1 MTNLIS
7 NDGLVTVAVAMMRPL
22 GLTLLFPL
30 LQSGN
35 LGSSL
40 IRNGVLLAVMLPML
54 PIIHAQEGIHQ
65 GWNWLSF
72 IPGEII
78 IGLLLGFCAA
88 IPFWAVDM
96 AGFLIDTLRGATM
109 GTLFNPAMATQTSI
123 LGLLF
128 SQFLCVLFF
137 ITGGFNLLLSA
148 LYDSYHYFPPGKV
161 LLFTSSFFD
170 FLLTEWQMLYR
181 LCLSFSLP
189 AVLSMVLADLALGL
203 LNRSAQQLNVFF
215 LSMPIKS
222 ALALFLLLLSLPY
235 AFHHYQLESQALY
248 QNVNRWLA
256 SYE

>member
-1 MTNLIS
+1 MSLI
-7 NDGLVTVAVAMMRPL
+7 NDGLVSVAFAMMRPL

-30 LQSGN
+30 LQAGS

-40 IRNGVLLAVMLPML
+40 IRNGVLLALAL
-54 PIIHAQEGIHQ
+54 PILPLIFVQPVLHH
-65 GWNWLSF
+65 GWDWLSL
-72 IPGEII
+72 IPGEIM

-109 GTLFNPAMATQTSI
+109 GTVFNPSMSVQTSI
-123 LGLLF
+123 FGLLF
-128 SQFLCVLFF
+128 NQFLCALFF
-137 ITGGFNLLLSA
+137 MNGGINLLLSA
-148 LYDSYHYFPPGKV
+148 LYDSYRYFPPGKALV
-161 LLFTSSFFD
+161 FDQAFFD

-181 LCLSFSLP
+181 LCLSFALP

-235 AFHHYQLESQALY
+235 AFHHYQLENEALY
-248 QNVNRWLA
+248 RHASQWLA
-256 SYE
+256 SHE